1 MYILLTCCALFAQ
14 ACNTD
19 PGFGFPMPLILIGPI
34 VGEGL
39 GTANNVGIAFSFS
52 FFQLSALFC
61 SN

>member
-34 VGEGL
+34 VGGGL
-39 GTANNVGIAFSFS
+39 GTENNVGIAFGFS
-52 FFQLSALFC
+52 FF
-61 SN
+61 

>member
-1 MYILLTCCALFAQ
+1 MYILLTCCALFAR

-34 VGEGL
+34 VGGGL
-39 GTANNVGIAFSFS
+39 GTAFGFS